1 MTTFRQRG
9 CTFFAAAACAAM
21 LMTRP
26 APALGQ
32 AHTQW
37 SDYGGG
43 PDAAQYT
50 ALDQINRANVAKLQV
65 AWTVPTGDGAAYAFQ
80 PVQAHGVLYLM
91 TAGNSIAAVA
101 AATGKRIWTYT
112 PDGPTSIITNR
123 GLNYWESADGK
134 DRRLIFAR
142 NQLLQE
148 LDARTGKPITTFGHN
163 GTMDLRDGLGR
174 DPSTLTVVETKTP
187 GRVFDNLLIEGSAT
201 NQGWGSAPG
210 DIRAFDIRTGR
221 LVWTFHTIPHPG
233 EVGYNTW
240 PKDAW
245 KTVGGANSWGEI
257 SVDPKRGIVYIPTGS
272 PKFNFYGGDR
282 AGADLF
288 GDCLLALDART
299 GKLLWY
305 FQMVHHD
312 IWDYDNTAAPKLLT
326 VMHDGKPEDVVAEAG
341 KTGWVYVFD
350 RVTGKPLWPIVERP
364 EPKSDVPG
372 EQTYP
377 TQPIPT
383 GPPPF
388 ARQTFTSAELNPY
401 LPPAEAAKWK
411 QEIDQSRNQG
421 MFTPPA
427 LSDVME
433 MPGNAGGANY
443 GASAADARHG
453 ILVVVSMDFPTMLKL
468 QKPATSDPATLGA
481 PHQSTTLTKY
491 FMQGFGYMTTSL
503 GVPPISPPWSTLTAY
518 DLNRGTILWQK
529 PLGDLPVLAAKGIH
543 DTGSAQPKTGP
554 VITASGLVFTATRDH
569 MVRAWDEHTGQVL
582 WTHQLDAPMQGAP
595 VIYEAGGREYLV
607 VCAAAAEV
615 TNPGGRGRGRTP
627 IHGAYVAFALP
638 Q

>member
-1 MTTFRQRG
+1 MPFRPRHFTF
-9 CTFFAAAACAAM
+9 TAAAAL
-21 LMTRP
+21 LMTLTP
-26 APALGQ
+26 LASGQ

-37 SDYGGG
+37 SAYGGA
-43 PDAAQYT
+43 PDGAQYT
-50 ALDQINRANVAKLQV
+50 ALQQITPQNVAGLQV
-65 AWTVPTGDGAAYAFQ
+65 AWTLPTGDGAAYAFQ
-80 PVQAHGVLYLM
+80 PLQAHGVLYLM
-91 TAGNSIAAVA
+91 TAGHSITAVD
-101 AATGKRIWTYT
+101 AATGKPKWTYT
-112 PDGPTSIITNR
+112 PEGPTKIITSR

-148 LDARTGKPITTFGHN
+148 LDARTGQPITTFGEH
-163 GTMDLRDGLGR
+163 GTVDLRDGLGR
-174 DPSTLTVVETKTP
+174 DPATLTVVETATP
-187 GRVFDNLLIEGSAT
+187 GRVFQNLLIEGSAT

-233 EVGYNTW
+233 DPGYATW

-245 KTVGGANSWGEI
+245 KTVGGANTWGEI
-257 SVDPKRGIVYIPTGS
+257 SVDTQRGIVFIPTAS

-288 GDCLLALDART
+288 GDSLLALDAGT
-299 GKLLWY
+299 GKLLWH

-312 IWDYDNTAAPKLLT
+312 IWDYDNTSAPKLLT

-364 EPKSDVPG
+364 EPRSDVPG
-372 EQTYP
+372 EQTSP

-383 GPPPF
+383 APPPF
-388 ARQTFTSAELNPY
+388 ARQRFTAADLNPY
-401 LPPAEAAKWK
+401 LPPAEAAQWK
-411 QEIDQSRNQG
+411 QEIEASRNDG

-443 GASAADARHG
+443 GASAADAQHG
-453 ILVVVSMDFPTMLKL
+453 IFIVVSMDFPTILKL
-468 QKPATSDPATLGA
+468 EKPAAPDPDG
-481 PHQSTTLTKY
+481 LTKY
-491 FMQGFGYMTTSL
+491 FMQGFGYMRTSL
-503 GVPPISPPWSTLTAY
+503 GVPPISPPWSTITAY
-518 DLNRGTILWQK
+518 DLNKGTILWQA
-529 PLGDLPVLAAKGIH
+529 PLGDLPALAAKGIH
-543 DTGSAQPKTGP
+543 DTGSSQPKTGP

-569 MVRAWDEHTGQVL
+569 MVRAWDERTGKLL
-582 WTHQLDAPMQGAP
+582 WSHQLDAPMQGVPA
-595 VIYEAGGREYLV
+595 IYQANGREYLV

-615 TNPGGRGRGRTP
+615 TTPAGRGRGRTP
-627 IHGAYVAFALP
+627 IPGAYVAFTLP
-638 Q
+638 R